1 MLYHCLLVGLQDL
14 SLDTKQRLTPEQ
26 LETEI
31 RENLTLKDRVAFKI
45 LCMKPDDPYI
55 TSLLESRKDGM
66 YPFGSGVEL
75 SSGSEEELNPYLS
88 EEDLRAQL
96 LYEEGMRSQNAF
108 VREWF
113 AFNLNLNN
121 ILAAVICRKHGF
133 DLKKAIVG
141 EGEVQEALRTSN
153 AKDFGLS
160 ATLPEIDDILRLS
173 EVEDLYER
181 EKKTDALRWAWLED
195 KTLFSYFEA
204 ENVFAYW
211 LQAQMLFRW
220 DILNKETGEQ
230 IFRDLLNDMKRD
242 IHFGNNK

>member
-31 RENLTLKDRVAFKI
+31 RENLSKADLQAFDM
-45 LCMKPDDPYI
+45 LCMKPSDERI
-55 TSLLESRKDGM
+55 TELLEAARE
-66 YPFGSGVEL
+66 GVSY
-75 SSGSEEELNPYLS
+75 SSVSKAATSPTLGEESKFLR

-96 LYEEGMRSQNAF
+96 LYQEGMRSHNAF

-133 DLKKAIVG
+133 DLKKTIVG
-141 EGEVQEALRTSN
+141 EGEVQDALRTSN

-181 EKKTDALRWAWLED
+181 EKKTDALRWNWLEE
-195 KTLFSYFEA
+195 KTLFNYFEA

-220 DILNKETGEQ
+220 DILNKETGEH
-230 IFRDLLNDMKRD
+230 IFRELLADMKRD
-242 IHFGNNK
+242 IKFDKK

>member
-1 MLYHCLLVGLQDL
+1 M
-14 SLDTKQRLTPEQ
+14 DTKQRLTPEQ

-31 RENLTLKDRVAFKI
+31 RENLSKTDLKAFDM
-45 LCMKPDDPYI
+45 LCMKPDDERI
-55 TSLLESRKDGM
+55 TALLE
-66 YPFGSGVEL
+66 EN
-75 SSGSEEELNPYLS
+75 EELRTESPLR

-96 LYEEGMRSQNAF
+96 LYQEGMRSSNVF

-113 AFNLNLNN
+113 GFNLNLNN

-133 DLKKAIVG
+133 DIRKAIVG
-141 EGEVQEALRTSN
+141 EGEVQDALRSSN
-153 AKDFGLS
+153 QKDFGLS

-181 EKKTDALRWAWLED
+181 EKKTDALRWAWLEE

-220 DILNKETGEQ
+220 DILNKEEGTR
-230 IFRDLLNDMKRD
+230 IFRELIADMKRD
-242 IHFGNNK
+242 IKFS

>member
-14 SLDTKQRLTPEQ
+14 SLDTKQRLTPQQ

-31 RENLTLKDRVAFKI
+31 RENLTKADLKAFDL
-45 LCMKPDDPYI
+45 LCMKPEDEHF
-55 TSLLESRKDGM
+55 TQLLQQNEDLAAESPLR
-66 YPFGSGVEL
+66 
-75 SSGSEEELNPYLS
+75 

-96 LYEEGMRSQNAF
+96 LYDEGMHSSNAF
-108 VREWF
+108 VRDWF

-121 ILAAVICRKHGF
+121 ILAATICRKHGF
-133 DLKKAIVG
+133 DIRKAIVG
-141 EGEVQEALRTSN
+141 EGEVQDALRHSN
-153 AKDFGLS
+153 AKDFGL
-160 ATLPEIDDILRLS
+160 AAVLPEIDDILRLS

-195 KTLFSYFEA
+195 RTLFRYFEA

-220 DILNKETGEQ
+220 DILNKEEGAR
-230 IFRDLLNDMKRD
+230 IFRELIADMKRD
-242 IHFGNNK
+242 IKFAN

>member
-31 RENLTLKDRVAFKI
+31 RENLSKADLQAFDM
-45 LCMKPDDPYI
+45 LCMKPSDERI
-55 TSLLESRKDGM
+55 TALLEAAEDLRAESPLR
-66 YPFGSGVEL
+66 
-75 SSGSEEELNPYLS
+75 

-96 LYEEGMRSQNAF
+96 MYEEGMRSQNAF

-141 EGEVQEALRTSN
+141 EGEVQDALRTSN

-195 KTLFSYFEA
+195 KTLFRYFEA

-220 DILNKETGEQ
+220 DILNKEEGTR
-230 IFRDLLNDMKRD
+230 IFRELIADMKRD
-242 IHFGNNK
+242 IKFDKK

>member
-31 RENLTLKDRVAFKI
+31 RENLSHADLKEFEL
-45 LCMKPDDPYI
+45 LCIRPSDERISRM
-55 TSLLESRKDGM
+55 LE
-66 YPFGSGVEL
+66 EN
-75 SSGSEEELNPYLS
+75 EELREGSVLR

-96 LYEEGMRSQNAF
+96 LYSEGMKSKNAF
-108 VREWF
+108 VRDWF
-113 AFNLNLNN
+113 RFNLDLNN
-121 ILAAVICRKHGF
+121 ILAATICRKHGF
-133 DLKKAIVG
+133 DLRKAIVG
-141 EGEVQEALRTSN
+141 EGEVQDALRTSN

-173 EVEDLYER
+173 EVQDLYER

-195 KTLFSYFEA
+195 KTLFRYFEA

-211 LQAQMLFRW
+211 LQAQMLYRW
-220 DILNKETGEQ
+220 DILNKETGER
-230 IFRDLLNDMKRD
+230 IFRELIADMKRD
-242 IHFGNNK
+242 IHFDKNK

>member
-1 MLYHCLLVGLQDL
+1 M
-14 SLDTKQRLTPEQ
+14 DTKQRLTPEQ

-31 RENLTLKDRVAFKI
+31 RESLSPADLKSFDM
-45 LCMKPDDPYI
+45 LCRKPSDEHFTELLAERDDEP
-55 TSLLESRKDGM
+55 TVLR
-66 YPFGSGVEL
+66 
-75 SSGSEEELNPYLS
+75 

-96 LYEEGMRSQNAF
+96 LYQEGMRSNNAF
-108 VREWF
+108 VRDWF

-133 DLKKAIVG
+133 DIRKNIVG
-141 EGEVQEALRTSN
+141 EGEVQDALRHST

-181 EKKTDALRWAWLED
+181 EKKTDALRWTWIEE
-195 KTLFSYFEA
+195 KTLFRYFEA

-211 LQAQMLFRW
+211 LQAQMLHRW
-220 DILNKETGEQ
+220 DILNRDEGER
-230 IFRDLLNDMKRD
+230 IFRALIADMKRD
-242 IHFGNNK
+242 VKFK

>member
-1 MLYHCLLVGLQDL
+1 MLYHCLLIGLQDL

-31 RENLTLKDRVAFKI
+31 RENLTKADLQAFDM
-45 LCMKPDDPYI
+45 LCMKPDDERI
-55 TSLLESRKDGM
+55 TALLEAAEDLRAESPLR
-66 YPFGSGVEL
+66 
-75 SSGSEEELNPYLS
+75 

-96 LYEEGMRSQNAF
+96 LYEEGMCSQNAF

-121 ILAAVICRKHGF
+121 ILSAVICRKHGF

-181 EKKTDALRWAWLED
+181 EKKTDALRWKWLEE

-220 DILNKETGEQ
+220 DILNKEEGTR
-230 IFRDLLNDMKRD
+230 IFRELIADMKRD
-242 IHFGNNK
+242 IKFDK

>member
-31 RENLTLKDRVAFKI
+31 RENLTKSDLRAFDM
-45 LCMKPDDPYI
+45 LCMRPSDERI
-55 TSLLESRKDGM
+55 TALLEAAEDLRAESPLR
-66 YPFGSGVEL
+66 
-75 SSGSEEELNPYLS
+75 

-96 LYEEGMRSQNAF
+96 LYEEGMRSSNAF
-108 VREWF
+108 VRDWF

-141 EGEVQEALRTSN
+141 EGEVQDALRTSN

-195 KTLFSYFEA
+195 KTLFHYFEA

-220 DILNKETGEQ
+220 DILNKEEGEQ
-230 IFRDLLNDMKRD
+230 IFRELIADMKRD
-242 IHFGNNK
+242 IHFDKNK

>member
-14 SLDTKQRLTPEQ
+14 SQDTKQRLTPEQ

-31 RENLTLKDRVAFKI
+31 RESLTKADLKAFEM
-45 LCMKPDDPYI
+45 LLMKPDDERI
-55 TSLLESRKDGM
+55 TELLEQNEDLRAESVLR
-66 YPFGSGVEL
+66 
-75 SSGSEEELNPYLS
+75 

-96 LYEEGMRSQNAF
+96 MYQEGMKAPHAF
-108 VREWF
+108 VRDWF

-133 DLKKAIVG
+133 DLRKNIVG
-141 EGEVQEALRTSN
+141 EGEVQDALRTSN
-153 AKDFGLS
+153 AKDFGLA

-195 KTLFSYFEA
+195 RTLFRYYET

-211 LQAQMLFRW
+211 LESQMLHRW
-220 DILNKETGEQ
+220 DILNKEEGTR
-230 IFRDLLNDMKRD
+230 IFRELIADMKRD
-242 IHFGNNK
+242 IKFTNNK

>member
-31 RENLTLKDRVAFKI
+31 RENLSSSDLKAFDM
-45 LCMKPDDPYI
+45 LCMKPTDEHI
-55 TSLLESRKDGM
+55 TELLSRNEDLQAESPLR
-66 YPFGSGVEL
+66 
-75 SSGSEEELNPYLS
+75 

-96 LYEEGMRSQNAF
+96 LYEEGMRSPNAF

-133 DLKKAIVG
+133 DIRKAIVG
-141 EGEVQEALRTSN
+141 EGEVQDALRSSN
-153 AKDFGLS
+153 QKDFGLS

-173 EVEDLYER
+173 DVEDLYER
-181 EKKTDALRWAWLED
+181 EKKTDALRWAWLEE

-220 DILNKETGEQ
+220 DILNKEEGAR
-230 IFRDLLNDMKRD
+230 IFRELIADMKRD
-242 IHFGNNK
+242 IKFNKS

>member
-31 RENLTLKDRVAFKI
+31 RENLTKADLQAFDM
-45 LCMKPDDPYI
+45 LCMKPSDERI
-55 TSLLESRKDGM
+55 TALLEAAEDLRAESPLR
-66 YPFGSGVEL
+66 
-75 SSGSEEELNPYLS
+75 

-96 LYEEGMRSQNAF
+96 LYQEGMRSSNAF
-108 VREWF
+108 VRDWF

-133 DLKKAIVG
+133 DLKKTIVG
-141 EGEVQEALRTSN
+141 EGEVQDALRTSN

-195 KTLFSYFEA
+195 KTLFHYFEA

-220 DILNKETGEQ
+220 DILNKEEGTR
-230 IFRDLLNDMKRD
+230 IFRELIADMKRD
-242 IHFGNNK
+242 IKFDK

>member
-14 SLDTKQRLTPEQ
+14 SQDTKQRLTPEQ

-31 RENLTLKDRVAFKI
+31 RENLTKADLKAFEM
-45 LCMKPDDPYI
+45 LLMKPDDERI
-55 TSLLESRKDGM
+55 TELLEQNEDLRAESVLR
-66 YPFGSGVEL
+66 
-75 SSGSEEELNPYLS
+75 

-96 LYEEGMRSQNAF
+96 MYQEGMKAPHAF
-108 VREWF
+108 VRDWF

-133 DLKKAIVG
+133 DLRKNIVG
-141 EGEVQEALRTSN
+141 EGEVQDALRTSN
-153 AKDFGLS
+153 AKDFGLA

-195 KTLFSYFEA
+195 RTLFRYYEA

-211 LQAQMLFRW
+211 LESQMLHRW
-220 DILNKETGEQ
+220 DILNKEEGTR
-230 IFRDLLNDMKRD
+230 IFRELIADMKRD
-242 IHFGNNK
+242 IKFTNNK

>member
-14 SLDTKQRLTPEQ
+14 SQDTKQRLTPEE

-31 RENLTLKDRVAFKI
+31 REHLTKADLAAFEM
-45 LCMKPDDPYI
+45 LLMKPDDERI
-55 TSLLESRKDGM
+55 TELLEQNEDLRAESVLR
-66 YPFGSGVEL
+66 
-75 SSGSEEELNPYLS
+75 

-96 LYEEGMRSQNAF
+96 MYQEGMKAKNAF
-108 VREWF
+108 VRDWF

-133 DLKKAIVG
+133 DLKKNIVG
-141 EGEVQEALRTSN
+141 EGEVQDALRTSN

-195 KTLFSYFEA
+195 KTLFRYYEA

-211 LQAQMLFRW
+211 LESQMLHRW
-220 DILNKETGEQ
+220 DILNKEEGTR
-230 IFRDLLNDMKRD
+230 IFRELIADMKRD
-242 IHFGNNK
+242 IKFTNNK

>member
-1 MLYHCLLVGLQDL
+1 M
-14 SLDTKQRLTPEQ
+14 DTKQRLTPEQ

-31 RENLTLKDRVAFKI
+31 RENLSKTDLKAFDM
-45 LCMKPDDPYI
+45 LCMKPDDERI
-55 TSLLESRKDGM
+55 TALLE
-66 YPFGSGVEL
+66 EN
-75 SSGSEEELNPYLS
+75 EELRTESPLR

-96 LYEEGMRSQNAF
+96 LYQEGMRSSNAF

-113 AFNLNLNN
+113 GFNLNLNN

-133 DLKKAIVG
+133 DIKKTIVG
-141 EGEVQEALRTSN
+141 EGEVQDALRSSN
-153 AKDFGLS
+153 QKDFGLS

-173 EVEDLYER
+173 DVEDLYER
-181 EKKTDALRWAWLED
+181 EKKTDALRWAWLEE

-220 DILNKETGEQ
+220 DILNKEEGAR
-230 IFRDLLNDMKRD
+230 IFRELIADMKRD
-242 IHFGNNK
+242 IKFNKS

>member
-31 RENLTLKDRVAFKI
+31 RENLTKADLQAFDM
-45 LCMKPDDPYI
+45 LCMKPSDERI
-55 TSLLESRKDGM
+55 TALLEAAEDLRAESPLR
-66 YPFGSGVEL
+66 
-75 SSGSEEELNPYLS
+75 

-96 LYEEGMRSQNAF
+96 MYEEGMRSQNAF

-141 EGEVQEALRTSN
+141 EGEVQDALRTSN

-181 EKKTDALRWAWLED
+181 EKKTDALRWKWLEE

>member
-1 MLYHCLLVGLQDL
+1 M
-14 SLDTKQRLTPEQ
+14 DTKQRLTPEQ

-31 RENLTLKDRVAFKI
+31 RENLSKTDLKAFDM
-45 LCMKPDDPYI
+45 LCMKPDDERI
-55 TSLLESRKDGM
+55 TALLE
-66 YPFGSGVEL
+66 EN
-75 SSGSEEELNPYLS
+75 EELRTESPLR

-96 LYEEGMRSQNAF
+96 LYQEGMRSSNAF

-113 AFNLNLNN
+113 GFNLNLNN

-133 DLKKAIVG
+133 DIKKTIVG
-141 EGEVQEALRTSN
+141 EGEVQDALRNSS
-153 AKDFGLS
+153 AKDFGLA

-181 EKKTDALRWAWLED
+181 EKKTDALRWAWLEN
-195 KTLFSYFEA
+195 KTLFNYFEA

-220 DILNKETGEQ
+220 DILNKEEGTR
-230 IFRDLLNDMKRD
+230 IFRELIADMKRD
-242 IHFGNNK
+242 IKFS

>member
-31 RENLTLKDRVAFKI
+31 RENLSKTDLKAFDM
-45 LCMKPDDPYI
+45 LCMKPDDERI
-55 TSLLESRKDGM
+55 TALLE
-66 YPFGSGVEL
+66 EN
-75 SSGSEEELNPYLS
+75 EELRTESPLR

-96 LYEEGMRSQNAF
+96 LYEEGMRSPNAF

-133 DLKKAIVG
+133 DIRKAIVG
-141 EGEVQEALRTSN
+141 EGEVQDALRSSN
-153 AKDFGLS
+153 QKDFGLS

-173 EVEDLYER
+173 DVEDLYER
-181 EKKTDALRWAWLED
+181 EKKTDALRWAWLEE

-220 DILNKETGEQ
+220 DILNKEEGAR
-230 IFRDLLNDMKRD
+230 IFRELIADMKRD
-242 IHFGNNK
+242 IKFSKS

>member
-1 MLYHCLLVGLQDL
+1 MLYHCLLIGLQDL

-31 RENLTLKDRVAFKI
+31 RENLTKADLQAFDM
-45 LCMKPDDPYI
+45 LCMKPSDERI
-55 TSLLESRKDGM
+55 TALLEAAEDLRAESPLR
-66 YPFGSGVEL
+66 
-75 SSGSEEELNPYLS
+75 

-141 EGEVQEALRTSN
+141 EGEVQDALRTSN

-181 EKKTDALRWAWLED
+181 EKKTDALRWKWLEE

>member
-14 SLDTKQRLTPEQ
+14 SLDTKQRLTPQQ

-31 RENLTLKDRVAFKI
+31 RENLTKADLKAFDL
-45 LCMKPDDPYI
+45 LCMKPEDEHF
-55 TSLLESRKDGM
+55 TQLLQQNEDLAAESPLR
-66 YPFGSGVEL
+66 
-75 SSGSEEELNPYLS
+75 

-96 LYEEGMRSQNAF
+96 LYDEGMHSSNAF
-108 VREWF
+108 VRDWF

-121 ILAAVICRKHGF
+121 ILAATICRKHGF
-133 DLKKAIVG
+133 DIRKAIVG
-141 EGEVQEALRTSN
+141 EGEVQDALRSSN
-153 AKDFGLS
+153 QKDFGLS

-173 EVEDLYER
+173 DVEDLYER
-181 EKKTDALRWAWLED
+181 EKKTDALRWAWLEE

-220 DILNKETGEQ
+220 DILNKEEGAR
-230 IFRDLLNDMKRD
+230 IFRELIADMKRD
-242 IHFGNNK
+242 IKFNKS

>member
-14 SLDTKQRLTPEQ
+14 SQDTKQRLTPEQ

-31 RENLTLKDRVAFKI
+31 RENLTKADLKAFEM
-45 LCMKPDDPYI
+45 LLMKPDDERI
-55 TSLLESRKDGM
+55 TELLEQNEDLRAESVLR
-66 YPFGSGVEL
+66 
-75 SSGSEEELNPYLS
+75 

-96 LYEEGMRSQNAF
+96 MYQEGMKAPHAF
-108 VREWF
+108 VRDWF

-133 DLKKAIVG
+133 DLRKNIVG
-141 EGEVQEALRTSN
+141 EGEVQDALRTSN
-153 AKDFGLS
+153 AKDFGLA

-195 KTLFSYFEA
+195 KTLFRYYEA

-211 LQAQMLFRW
+211 LESQMLHRW
-220 DILNKETGEQ
+220 DILNKEEGTR
-230 IFRDLLNDMKRD
+230 IFRELIADMKRD
-242 IHFGNNK
+242 IKFTNNK

>member
-1 MLYHCLLVGLQDL
+1 M
-14 SLDTKQRLTPEQ
+14 DTKQRLTPEQ

-31 RENLTLKDRVAFKI
+31 RENLSGSDLKAFDM
-45 LCMKPDDPYI
+45 LCMKPTDEHI
-55 TSLLESRKDGM
+55 TELLSCNEDLQAESPLR
-66 YPFGSGVEL
+66 
-75 SSGSEEELNPYLS
+75 

-96 LYEEGMRSQNAF
+96 LYEEGMRSTNAF

-133 DLKKAIVG
+133 DIRKAIVG
-141 EGEVQEALRTSN
+141 EGEVQDALRSSN
-153 AKDFGLS
+153 QKDFGLS

-173 EVEDLYER
+173 DVEDLYER
-181 EKKTDALRWAWLED
+181 EKKTDALRWAWLEE

-220 DILNKETGEQ
+220 DILNKEEGAR
-230 IFRDLLNDMKRD
+230 IFRELIADMKRD
-242 IHFGNNK
+242 IKFNKS

>member
-31 RENLTLKDRVAFKI
+31 RENLSKADLQAFDM
-45 LCMKPDDPYI
+45 LCMKPTDERI
-55 TSLLESRKDGM
+55 TELLEAAEDLRADSPLR
-66 YPFGSGVEL
+66 
-75 SSGSEEELNPYLS
+75 

-96 LYEEGMRSQNAF
+96 LYQEGMRSHNAF

-133 DLKKAIVG
+133 DLKKTIVG
-141 EGEVQEALRTSN
+141 EGEVQDALRTSN

-181 EKKTDALRWAWLED
+181 EKKTDALRWNWLEE
-195 KTLFSYFEA
+195 KTLFNYFEA

-220 DILNKETGEQ
+220 DILNKEEGTR
-230 IFRDLLNDMKRD
+230 IFRELIADMKRD
-242 IHFGNNK
+242 IHFDKNK

>member
-31 RENLTLKDRVAFKI
+31 RENLSGRDLKAFDM
-45 LCMKPDDPYI
+45 LCMKPTDEHI
-55 TSLLESRKDGM
+55 TELLSRNEDLQAESPLR
-66 YPFGSGVEL
+66 
-75 SSGSEEELNPYLS
+75 

-96 LYEEGMRSQNAF
+96 LYEEGMRSPNAF

-133 DLKKAIVG
+133 DIRKAIVG
-141 EGEVQEALRTSN
+141 EGEVQDALRSSN
-153 AKDFGLS
+153 QKDFGLS

-173 EVEDLYER
+173 DVE
-181 EKKTDALRWAWLED
+181 

-220 DILNKETGEQ
+220 DILNKEEGAR
-230 IFRDLLNDMKRD
+230 IFRELIADMKRD
-242 IHFGNNK
+242 IKFNKS

>member
-31 RENLTLKDRVAFKI
+31 RENLSKADLQAFDM
-45 LCMKPDDPYI
+45 LCMKPSDERI
-55 TSLLESRKDGM
+55 TELLEAAEDLRADSPLR
-66 YPFGSGVEL
+66 
-75 SSGSEEELNPYLS
+75 

-96 LYEEGMRSQNAF
+96 LYQEGMRSHNAF

-133 DLKKAIVG
+133 DLKKTIVG
-141 EGEVQEALRTSN
+141 EGEVQDALRTSN

-181 EKKTDALRWAWLED
+181 EKKTDALRWNWLEE
-195 KTLFSYFEA
+195 KTLFNYFEA

-220 DILNKETGEQ
+220 DILNKEEGTR
-230 IFRDLLNDMKRD
+230 IFRELIADMKRD
-242 IHFGNNK
+242 IKFDKK

>member
-31 RENLTLKDRVAFKI
+31 RENLTKADLQAFDM
-45 LCMKPDDPYI
+45 LCMKPGDERI
-55 TSLLESRKDGM
+55 TALLEAAEDLRAESPLR
-66 YPFGSGVEL
+66 
-75 SSGSEEELNPYLS
+75 

-133 DLKKAIVG
+133 DLKKTIVG
-141 EGEVQEALRTSN
+141 EGEVQDALRTSN

>member
-14 SLDTKQRLTPEQ
+14 SQDTKQRLTPEE

-31 RENLTLKDRVAFKI
+31 REHLTKADLAAFEM
-45 LCMKPDDPYI
+45 LLMKSDDERI
-55 TSLLESRKDGM
+55 TELLEQNEDLRAESVLR
-66 YPFGSGVEL
+66 
-75 SSGSEEELNPYLS
+75 

-96 LYEEGMRSQNAF
+96 MYQEGMRAKNAF
-108 VREWF
+108 VRDWF

-133 DLKKAIVG
+133 DLKKNIVG
-141 EGEVQEALRTSN
+141 EGEVQDALRTSN

-195 KTLFSYFEA
+195 KTLFRYYEA

-211 LQAQMLFRW
+211 LESQMLHRW
-220 DILNKETGEQ
+220 DILNKEEGTR
-230 IFRDLLNDMKRD
+230 IFRELIADMKRD
-242 IHFGNNK
+242 IKFTNNK

>member
-14 SLDTKQRLTPEQ
+14 SQETKQRLTPAQ

-31 RENLTLKDRVAFKI
+31 RENLSKVDLQAFEM
-45 LCMKPDDPYI
+45 LLMKPDDEKI
-55 TSLLESRKDGM
+55 TALLEQAREGD
-66 YPFGSGVEL
+66 
-75 SSGSEEELNPYLS
+75 ELNPLLR
-88 EEDLRAQL
+88 EEDIRAQL
-96 LYEEGMRSQNAF
+96 MYQEGMKSKNAF
-108 VREWF
+108 VRAWF

-121 ILAAVICRKHGF
+121 ILTAVICRKHGF

-141 EGEVQEALRTSN
+141 EGDVQDALRTSN

-160 ATLPEIDDILRLS
+160 AMLPEIDEILRLS

-195 KTLFSYFEA
+195 KTLFRYYEA

-211 LQAQMLFRW
+211 LESQMLHRW
-220 DILNKETGEQ
+220 DILNKEEGTR
-230 IFRDLLNDMKRD
+230 IFRELIADMKRD
-242 IHFGNNK
+242 IKFTNNK

>member
-14 SLDTKQRLTPEQ
+14 SQDTKQRLTPEE

-31 RENLTLKDRVAFKI
+31 REHLTKADLAAFEM
-45 LCMKPDDPYI
+45 LLMKSDDERI
-55 TSLLESRKDGM
+55 TELLEQNEDLRAESVLR
-66 YPFGSGVEL
+66 
-75 SSGSEEELNPYLS
+75 

-96 LYEEGMRSQNAF
+96 MYQEGMKAKNAF
-108 VREWF
+108 VRDWF

-133 DLKKAIVG
+133 DLKKNIVG
-141 EGEVQEALRTSN
+141 EGEVQDALRTSN

-195 KTLFSYFEA
+195 KTLFRYYEA

-211 LQAQMLFRW
+211 LESQMLHRW
-220 DILNKETGEQ
+220 DILNKEEGTR
-230 IFRDLLNDMKRD
+230 IFRELIADMKRD
-242 IHFGNNK
+242 IKFTNNK

>member
-14 SLDTKQRLTPEQ
+14 SQDTKQRLTPEE

-31 RENLTLKDRVAFKI
+31 REHLTKADLAAFEM
-45 LCMKPDDPYI
+45 LLMKSDDERI
-55 TSLLESRKDGM
+55 TELLEQNEDLRAESVLR
-66 YPFGSGVEL
+66 
-75 SSGSEEELNPYLS
+75 

-96 LYEEGMRSQNAF
+96 MYQEGMKAKNAF
-108 VREWF
+108 VRDWF

-133 DLKKAIVG
+133 DLRKNIVG
-141 EGEVQEALRTSN
+141 EGEVQDALRTSN

-195 KTLFSYFEA
+195 KTLFRYYEA

-211 LQAQMLFRW
+211 LESQMLHRW
-220 DILNKETGEQ
+220 DILNKEEGTR
-230 IFRDLLNDMKRD
+230 IFRELIADMKRD
-242 IHFGNNK
+242 IKFTNNK

>member
-31 RENLTLKDRVAFKI
+31 RENLTKADLQAFDM
-45 LCMKPDDPYI
+45 LCMKPSDERI
-55 TSLLESRKDGM
+55 TALLEAAEDLRAESPLR
-66 YPFGSGVEL
+66 
-75 SSGSEEELNPYLS
+75 

-96 LYEEGMRSQNAF
+96 LYQEGMRSSNAF
-108 VREWF
+108 VRDWF

-133 DLKKAIVG
+133 DLKKTIVG
-141 EGEVQEALRTSN
+141 EGEVQDALRTSN